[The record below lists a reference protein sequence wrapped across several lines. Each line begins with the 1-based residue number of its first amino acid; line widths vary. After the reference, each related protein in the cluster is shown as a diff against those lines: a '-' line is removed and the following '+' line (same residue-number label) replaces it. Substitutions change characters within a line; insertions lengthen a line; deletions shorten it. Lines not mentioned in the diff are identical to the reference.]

1 MDRISK
7 IEDDFVTVYSPRSKE
22 KKDILRTT
30 LSEALMDAVKENDI
44 VLVKQLLQYGANIN
58 TKDECGCTP
67 LHWATIYNKPELVH
81 SLLNDGN
88 CNINA
93 VDKNQYTSLHLS
105 IKYGHKQVLQL
116 LLNYGA
122 DLDFKTKGGR
132 IAEDIAISGDSWDI
146 VAMLQTARKNIKNKH
161 QDIPRKWELGK
172 LLGCGAFGQV
182 YLGKNKGNGKEI
194 AVKRIYTRYDQGLNV
209 VRKQIEE
216 LDNEIGVLSNLNHV
230 NILRYYGFEKSN
242 YSSMFIFMEYL
253 PGGSMRDLVQSV
265 GGLCEAQLRL
275 YTHQILE
282 GLSYLH
288 KNLVI
293 HRDIKG
299 ANILLD
305 AKQTTI
311 KLADF
316 GLSMK
321 IERCSTLTTNLKAV
335 IGSPYWMAPEV
346 IKANA
351 CNNGYGRRADI
362 WSLGCTVIE
371 MYTTS
376 PPFSWMEPMSAL
388 YNIGS
393 GRKEPNIPETMT
405 PLLKDFLVQCFKRDP
420 RSRPSADDLLNH
432 PFIKAA
438 RKTSDKDYTCSKL
451 NKMRRNKF
459 FRFIANPINLA
470 SACIRNYG
478 RKIFM
483 DIKNYKI

>member
-209 VRKQIEE
+209 VRKDSLRFIVSDIQRHIIRRLINDGLRRHEKWK
-216 LDNEIGVLSNLNHV
+216 LYYLTPVIDRISIPTPTQSGVYKGV
-230 NILRYYGFEKSN
+230 MKEGEKFKAN
-242 YSSMFIFMEYL
+242 YME
-253 PGGSMRDLVQSV
+253 
-265 GGLCEAQLRL
+265 
-275 YTHQILE
+275 
-282 GLSYLH
+282 
-288 KNLVI
+288 
-293 HRDIKG
+293 
-299 ANILLD
+299 
-305 AKQTTI
+305 
-311 KLADF
+311 
-316 GLSMK
+316 
-321 IERCSTLTTNLKAV
+321 NLKNEKWCLHFDGKHIKKMEHQVVVLKNEKKEVRLAV
-335 IGSPYWMAPEV
+335 LELMNGKGETV
-346 IKANA
+346 FNGIKIVVDEYELWAA
-351 CNNGYGRRADI
+351 VFEI
-362 WSLGCTVIE
+362 ISI
-371 MYTTS
+371 
-376 PPFSWMEPMSAL
+376 
-388 YNIGS
+388 NI
-393 GRKEPNIPETMT
+393 
-405 PLLKDFLVQCFKRDP
+405 
-420 RSRPSADDLLNH
+420 
-432 PFIKAA
+432 
-438 RKTSDKDYTCSKL
+438 
-451 NKMRRNKF
+451 
-459 FRFIANPINLA
+459 
-470 SACIRNYG
+470 
-478 RKIFM
+478 
-483 DIKNYKI
+483 